1 MRNRSLI
8 NPADGGEFTLG
19 ETCLYPQASNV
30 PVDGPKHRPGLTSTF
45 LSHDPLDDIFSTG
58 SQALEKKS
66 LPRNVISGGYMTGAR
81 HPKPYVKK
89 PRKQMTRAWKE
100 RVLARLEENDAA
112 DRMPRNPAEL
122 ARMLKA
128 DKAGMYATF
137 DLERDPPQ
145 MSSSYVDA
153 ICDLLDIGPPM
164 VESNED
170 AELEADLEII
180 RHMPAD
186 ARRDLMVIARR
197 MPKR

>member
-1 MRNRSLI
+1 MRDRSLV
-8 NPADGGEFTLG
+8 NLAERRELALG
-19 ETCLYPQASNV
+19 HVRLCPEAGDVAVNHPEPRS
-30 PVDGPKHRPGLTSTF
+30 GLAF
-45 LSHDPLDDIFSTG
+45 LPHDPMDDIFSTG